1 MYYYVIQCYLQNP
14 NTNNIGLLYSLVSY
28 VLFRLFFKNIISR
41 TRKHGLKPICP
52 SRMLR
57 GITNFTNTNYTRYA
71 IAQPQHSLKW
81 TLELWELVTI
91 VTIRNLTTLGIRT
104 KVCCKIATRSL
115 MMHSQRR
122 TLASLYHFNI
132 FSHYCAHVPGKE
144 DGSVLFASYRV

>member
-1 MYYYVIQCYLQNP
+1 MYYYVICKIRIA
-14 NTNNIGLLYSLVSY
+14 NNIGLLYSLVSY

-41 TRKHGLKPICP
+41 TRKYGLKPICP

-57 GITNFTNTNYTRYA
+57 GITNFTNTSTRYA